1 MGCTASLALCNPR
14 GMTRIALQSGR
25 SVARSAAS
33 GGPTVGSSEFQSRR
47 PAMGLIRH
55 DTLICGCSLGKK
67 RAPVRPGASLR
78 MQRTRLATLQL
89 LWTSEEILVDSCHF
103 SLLVSK
109 VTVRLSSV

>member
-1 MGCTASLALCNPR
+1 
-14 GMTRIALQSGR
+14 
-25 SVARSAAS
+25 
-33 GGPTVGSSEFQSRR
+33 
-47 PAMGLIRH
+47 MGLIRH